1 MRNIAIYGAGGFGK
15 EVACILDKINEQ
27 ESTWNLLGFFDDGIE
42 KGMEVSRYGKIIGG
56 MEELNSWEEEI
67 SIVFAIGLPR
77 ILSLLVAKIQNPKV
91 NFPNII
97 HPEVFFADKRTL
109 KMGRGNVIVR
119 ACSFSCDVTLGDFN
133 QLNSISS
140 LAHDV
145 EVGSFNVF
153 MPLSRISGGTKIGNL
168 NLFGIGSVILQYLKI
183 GDNTRISAGSYVMRN
198 TKDGFLY
205 AGNPAKKYDI

>member
-1 MRNIAIYGAGGFGK
+1 MHEIVIYGAGGFGK
-15 EVACILDKINEQ
+15 EVACILHKINDCKP
-27 ESTWNLLGFFDDGIE
+27 TWNLLGFIDDGIPI
-42 KGMEVSRYGKIIGG
+42 GSDISHFGKVLGG
-56 MEELNSWEEEI
+56 IDDINKWPKEI
-67 SIVFAIGLPR
+67 YLVFAIGVPKTIKL
-77 ILSLLVAKIQNPKV
+77 IVNKITNPNV
-91 NFPNII
+91 QFPNII
-97 HPEVFFADKRTL
+97 HPEVFVADERSL
-109 KMGRGNVIVR
+109 SMGKGNVVVR

-153 MPLSRISGGTKIGNL
+153 MPLSRISGGTKIGDL
-168 NLFGIGSVILQYLKI
+168 NFFGIGSVVLQYLKI
-183 GDNTRISAGSYVMRN
+183 GDNTRISAGSYVVRN

>member
-1 MRNIAIYGAGGFGK
+1 MKNIAIYGAGGFGK

-27 ESTWNLLGFFDDGIE
+27 ELTWNLIGFFDDGI
-42 KGMEVSRYGKIIGG
+42 GNGIEVSRYGKILGG
-56 MEELNSWEEEI
+56 IEELNNWSEEI
-67 SIVFAIGLPR
+67 SIVFAIGMPG
-77 ILSLLVAKIQNPKV
+77 ILSLLVSKIQNSKV

-109 KMGRGNVIVR
+109 KIGIGNVIVR

-153 MPLSRISGGTKIGNL
+153 MPLSRISGGTKIGDS
-168 NLFGIGSVILQYLKI
+168 NLFGIGSVILQNVKI

-198 TKDGFLY
+198 TKDGMLY